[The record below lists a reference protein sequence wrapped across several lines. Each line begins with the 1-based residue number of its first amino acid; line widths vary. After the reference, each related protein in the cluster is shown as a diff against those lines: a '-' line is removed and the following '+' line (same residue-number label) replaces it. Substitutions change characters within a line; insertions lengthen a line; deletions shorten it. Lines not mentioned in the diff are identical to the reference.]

1 VSIFQAILLGLIQGL
16 TEFLPVSSSGHMVL
30 LQKLFGI
37 DEGAMFFTVM
47 VHVGT
52 LIAVFVVYRK
62 TIWDMIKHPLQKKVL
77 LIVISTVVTAIIW
90 FAFKKVFTAA
100 FTDANYLGFGF
111 MLTAILLVAGEWAA
125 KRNSKRS
132 EHSSRRVKYR
142 GTIERMSVLQS
153 IGVGVMQGI
162 AIFPGVSRSGST
174 ISGARFFGLKK
185 SDAAEFSFLLSIPAI
200 LGSCVLELPDLIKVG
215 TGDVSMLTAIIG
227 LVAAGISGYFAIR
240 FMIKLISHRRL
251 TGFAVYV
258 AILGIL
264 ILLDQFVTHIYF
276 ANPFMA

>member
-1 VSIFQAILLGLIQGL
+1 MSIFQAILLGLIQGL

-62 TIWDMIKHPLQKKVL
+62 SIWEMIKHPFQKKVL
-77 LIVISTVVTAIIW
+77 LLVISTIVTAGIW

-100 FTDANYLGFGF
+100 FTEGNYLGFGF
-111 MLTAILLVAGEWAA
+111 ILTAIVLLIGEWAA
-125 KRNSKRS
+125 KRNAKRS

-185 SDAAEFSFLLSIPAI
+185 DDAAEFSFLLSIPAI
-200 LGSCVLELPDLIKVG
+200 LGSCVLELPDLIKAG
-215 TGDVSMLTAIIG
+215 TGDVGILAALIG
-227 LVAAGISGYFAIR
+227 LAVAGVSGYFAIR
-240 FMIKLISHRRL
+240 FMIKLISRRKL

-276 ANPFMA
+276 VNPFMA